1 MSAGGLTSSPWG
13 ESPCTSGSA
22 FGALNSP
29 VAHADSNTIPLPKAD
44 PLAVPPDHVIANKP
58 AYVILSAP
66 AYQAVVLQSLA
77 FSYGIAAPTG
87 QGNNGDRVDLG
98 QVTYYVDLDAYD
110 HTVFWIFNATN
121 VLGLYQVTS
130 NLSGRC
136 LDADNR
142 FGGGNG
148 TVVQT
153 WDCLGGFQT
162 NQLWW
167 LTSDGS
173 GHAQL
178 VNDWS
183 GRCLD
188 VDNSHGG
195 PVGSAVQLWDC
206 LGDGQNKQTNQWYDL
221 IRDDFLPRPINR

>member
-1 MSAGGLTSSPWG
+1 MHKRIRIAAAASALLALT
-13 ESPCTSGSA
+13 A

-44 PLAVPPDHVIANKP
+44 PLAVPPDHVIPNKP

-87 QGNNGDRVDLG
+87 RGNNGDRVDLG

-188 VDNSHGG
+188 VDNSRGG

-221 IRDDFLPRPINR
+221 MRDEFLPRPINR

>member
-1 MSAGGLTSSPWG
+1 MHKRIRIAAAAAALLALT
-13 ESPCTSGSA
+13 A

-44 PLAVPPDHVIANKP
+44 PLAVPPDHVIPNKP

-148 TVVQT
+148 TVIRSSV
-153 WDCLGGFQT
+153 DDRKRRLVPREIAGIGLRRLG
-162 NQLWW
+162 
-167 LTSDGS
+167 SRAAS
-173 GHAQL
+173 GGRWQ
-178 VNDWS
+178 DWHRRHS
-183 GRCLD
+183 TPRSPLRT
-188 VDNSHGG
+188 
-195 PVGSAVQLWDC
+195 AV
-206 LGDGQNKQTNQWYDL
+206 
-221 IRDDFLPRPINR
+221 

>member
-1 MSAGGLTSSPWG
+1 MHKRTRTAAATAALLTAIALG
-13 ESPCTSGSA
+13 V
-22 FGALNSP
+22 LNSP

-44 PLAVPPDHVIANKP
+44 PLAVPPDHVIPNKP
-58 AYVILSAP
+58 AFVILPAP
-66 AYQAVVLQSLA
+66 GYQAVLLDSLA
-77 FSYGIAAPTG
+77 FGAGAPRPDG
-87 QGNNGDRVDLG
+87 SGGRGDRVTLHRLAYRD
-98 QVTYYVDLDAYD
+98 VDGA
-110 HTVFWIFNATN
+110 VFWILNATN

-130 NLSGRC
+130 VLSGAC
-136 LDADNR
+136 LDADNSQ
-142 FGGGNG
+142 GGGNG
-148 TVVQT
+148 TVIQT
-153 WDCLGGFQT
+153 WQCLGGFQT

-173 GHAQL
+173 GHARL

-195 PVGSAVQLWDC
+195 GYGSAVQLWDC

-221 IRDDFLPRPINR
+221 IRDDYLPRPINQ